1 MNKYKVISTYTVQ
14 YDEIIEAAS
23 KQEAE
28 KMYDDQITNDATNA
42 AEIWNRAKLSIDDI
56 TEA

>member
-1 MNKYKVISTYTVQ
+1 MNKYKVISTYTTQ
-14 YDEIIEAAS
+14 YEEIIEAAS
-23 KQEAE
+23 KAEAE

-42 AEIWNRAKLSIDDI
+42 AEIWDSAKLSINDI